1 MKTEN
6 NIPNAKVI
14 AMTIAMLLY
23 GWLNHFAQ
31 STLGLEIPVEF
42 ATVIG
47 GVIIGLVGYIVP
59 PSKLLGD
66 GIEE

>member
-14 AMTIAMLLY
+14 AMTLAMLIY
-23 GWLNHFAQ
+23 GWLNHLAQ
-31 STLGLEIPVEF
+31 STLGMEIPVEV
-42 ATVIG
+42 ATIIG

-66 GIEE
+66 GIKK